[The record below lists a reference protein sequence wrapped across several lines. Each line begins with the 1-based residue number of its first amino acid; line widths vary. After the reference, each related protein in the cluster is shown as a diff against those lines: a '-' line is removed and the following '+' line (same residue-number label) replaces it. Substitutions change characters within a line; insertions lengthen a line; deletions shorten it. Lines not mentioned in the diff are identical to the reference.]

1 MMNLG
6 EKEVCHQD
14 RRSAWCGMHV
24 DKGSADGDGEVR
36 NEIEGMN
43 LGQGAPTVTEGG
55 IFSGADHPFGAAP
68 NREGSNRSVM
78 WERRI

>member
-1 MMNLG
+1 M
-6 EKEVCHQD
+6 
-14 RRSAWCGMHV
+14 

-78 WERRI
+78 